1 MKLPRASLF
10 LSTVA
15 GIAFILIAAGAW
27 LLPRLVDSQ
36 LIHDKISAQFATKS
50 QGRLS
55 FKKLEILWFP
65 RPRAV
70 FENVAIALNEETR
83 GTVRSVEIYPS
94 IFELL
99 LGRWVVREAM
109 LNNAQFHTR
118 IPPRS
123 AESFVLDE
131 KQIRA
136 ALIALAKQLPA
147 SRMALSEGSVE
158 VAIGDQ
164 APLILENVQAQ
175 IVDSSSELVIE
186 LNTKS
191 NLWERVNII
200 GRTSAQ
206 NLALQ
211 LDLDVRRFKI
221 KEALQLLGSPLV
233 DHLQAGETSFKVKM
247 ASGGAGQLQAS
258 IDGSVGPLV
267 LAGQGSSANIEA
279 KKIKGT
285 ITYQDGNVQADIGEL
300 DFAAPRLR
308 ASVKISAHTNSC
320 ATDIRLRDGDI
331 AQLRD
336 LVQRLAGDRESI
348 RTLLRHV
355 LAGTLSDMN
364 LHSSAPLCG
373 ELATNKNLNFTA
385 TIRNA
390 QIAVPNPDLEFTNV
404 SGAIRFADAT
414 LEGKNIT
421 AALGSAKGWNGQ
433 LRMGPQGATT
443 PFHLDIEVQS
453 GAAELRAVL
462 LKMISDDFFHKEILK
477 LQRVE
482 GELTGRVILGET
494 LAAISPTVAM
504 SKVNISAT
512 HSAVPFPINISGA
525 RFNLAPSVIRLERA
539 DGSLGNSNFA
549 GLGLTWHRGGTRE
562 LRIDAGR
569 VSLDLQQIDTWLRGF
584 KDLHSYLSKVRSVG
598 GRIDFQQLTLSGAYD
613 QPATWVVTSTGSL
626 NQLAIVHAD
635 LPDRLVVSS
644 GKFAVNH
651 GQISY
656 SESAASMS
664 DAAFV
669 LDGQIEYKQGRL
681 LQIDSSGKGKIGPH
695 MTQWLSRYMD
705 LREDVK
711 LHSPLIID
719 AGKLAWRDGA
729 NTTFVGRMS
738 VANGPQLSID
748 LTNGPQEFALP
759 NLTIDDGGRHAQL
772 TLQRAKERLEMSFA
786 GELTAQ
792 TLDKIF
798 TSLPVKGASVSG
810 EMKISASLASAGRF
824 SASGQLSG
832 SHLPVTLGGQQIAL
846 EKFDVESNDD
856 QVLIRSADLRWQ
868 DTRLNITGKVGV
880 AGEAWQLDLNV
891 SGDRLSLEE
900 LERLFDAREDQNNKT
915 TRTRIE
921 GLVKLK
927 LNSFSAE
934 HLTLSALQVKTELS
948 SSSIKAEIERAT
960 VCGIDT
966 TGQVDVEGSDVRI
979 DFRFAAKDADLGPT
993 TVCLTSQA
1001 NETKGTYTLT
1011 ARLSGRGDR
1020 TQLRSSL
1027 KGDFNFSARDG
1038 AFVRAAAVDEAFD
1051 YLNHS
1056 GDFDISFPDLDKQAF
1071 SFQTLSAKGTISG
1084 EKIFHDE
1091 IVIRASPLT
1100 ITVQGG
1106 LDLESR
1112 QVDFKGLVSVAL
1124 PAHQVLKRIP
1134 IVGTLVGGSL
1144 VGIPLRMR
1152 GSLEHPEI
1160 SYLSLAD
1167 VGGELINLPMRI
1179 LGMPLDAIKVFV
1191 PGNQN

>member
-1 MKLPRASLF
+1 MKLPRSFLF

-15 GIAFILIAAGAW
+15 GIAFIIIVAGAW

-70 FENVAIALNEETR
+70 FENVAIALNGETR
-83 GTVRSVEIYPS
+83 GAIRSVEIYPS

-99 LGRWVVREAM
+99 RGRWVVREAM
-109 LNNAQFHTR
+109 LKNPQVHTR
-118 IPPRS
+118 TPPRS
-123 AESFVLDE
+123 AKSFVLDE
-131 KQIRA
+131 EQIRA

-175 IVDSSSELVIE
+175 IIDSSGELQYE
-186 LNTKS
+186 LESKS
-191 NLWERVNII
+191 NLWEQVNIV
-200 GRTSAQ
+200 GRTSPQ

-221 KEALQLLGSPLV
+221 KDALQLLGSPLA
-233 DHLQAGETSFKVKM
+233 DHLQAGDTSFKVKM
-247 ASGGAGQLQAS
+247 AGAGARQLQAS

-285 ITYQDGNVQADIGEL
+285 ITYQNGNVEADMGEL

-308 ASVKISAHTNSC
+308 ASGKISAHTNSC

-336 LVQRLAGDRESI
+336 LVQRLAGDRENI

-355 LAGTLSDMN
+355 FAGTVSDMN
-364 LHSSAPLCG
+364 FHSSAPLCA

-390 QIAVPNPDLEFTNV
+390 QIVVPNPRLEFTNV

-414 LEGKNIT
+414 LEGKDIT

-443 PFHLDIEVQS
+443 PFYLDIEVQS
-453 GAAELRAVL
+453 GAPELRSIL
-462 LKMISDDFFHKEILK
+462 LKLVSDDFRKEILK

-494 LAAISPTVAM
+494 LTAISPSVAM
-504 SKVNISAT
+504 SKVNISAI
-512 HSAVPFPINISGA
+512 HSALPFPINISGA
-525 RFNLAPSVIRLERA
+525 RFNLDPSIIRLERA

-549 GLGLTWHRGGTRE
+549 GFGLTWHRGGTRE
-562 LRIDAGR
+562 LRIDAGW
-569 VSLDLQQIDTWLRGF
+569 VSLDLQQADTWLRGF

-626 NQLAIVHAD
+626 NQFAIEHAD

-681 LQIDSSGKGKIGPH
+681 LQIDSSGKGKIGAR

-729 NTTFVGRMS
+729 NTAFVGRVS

-748 LTNGPQEFALP
+748 VTNGPQELALP
-759 NLTIDDGGRHAQL
+759 NLTIDDGGHHAQL
-772 TLQRAKERLEMSFA
+772 TLQRVKERLDVSFA

-798 TSLPVKGASVSG
+798 VSLPVKGASVSG

-832 SHLPVTLGGQQIAL
+832 SDLPLTLGGEQIAL
-846 EKFDVESNDD
+846 EKFSIESSDDDVL
-856 QVLIRSADLRWQ
+856 VRSADLRWQ
-868 DTRLNITGKVGV
+868 DTRLNVAGKIGV
-880 AGEAWQLDLNV
+880 AGEAWRLDLDV

-900 LERLFDAREDQNNKT
+900 LERLFDAREDQNNKG

-934 HLTLSALQVKTELS
+934 HVTLSALQVKTELS
-948 SSSIKAEIERAT
+948 SSSMKAEIERAM
-960 VCGIDT
+960 VCGINT
-966 TGQVDVEGSDVRI
+966 TGQVDVEGRDVRL
-979 DFRFAAKDADLGPT
+979 DLRFAAKDADLGPT
-993 TVCLTSQA
+993 TVCLTNQN
-1001 NETKGTYTLT
+1001 NETKGIYTVT
-1011 ARLSGRGDR
+1011 ARLTGRGDR
-1020 TQLRSSL
+1020 TQLRSAL

-1071 SFQTLSAKGTISG
+1071 SFQTLSAKGTIAG

-1112 QVDFKGLVSVAL
+1112 QVDLKGLVSVAL
-1124 PAHQVLKRIP
+1124 PANQVLKRIP
-1134 IVGTLVGGSL
+1134 IVGALVGGSL

-1179 LGMPLDAIKVFV
+1179 LGMPLDAIKLFV
-1191 PGNQN
+1191 PDNQN